1 MCLEGSSCVSGV
13 SGEGAQQLH
22 ADAEVRL
29 QPGQA
34 TVLSLKIV
42 LDLGMVTYT
51 CNLST
56 QEIETGE
63 S

>member
-1 MCLEGSSCVSGV
+1 MSGV